1 MSLDKYNRYENYSGS
16 DSSSDSGSDSDIDYE
31 LIAKQYDYSGNYV
44 HSLWTKFVYSP
55 IELLG
60 YEGKGKMVS
69 LRRGYWTDYQWDD
82 KYECIRSISLK
93 NDLYSLDEEQRAYT
107 PQISFDFI
115 RFFKMDGSSQEFSRI
130 IKEKGFPLELEVYIH
145 SFVNTC
151 YNSNLLCMWEKM

>member
-1 MSLDKYNRYENYSGS
+1 MSAYGS
-16 DSSSDSGSDSDIDYE
+16 DYYESDNYESDNYESESDVDYE
-31 LIAKQYDYSGNYV
+31 LIDKQYDYSGNYV
-44 HSLWTKFVYSP
+44 GQLWSKFVYSP

-107 PQISFDFI
+107 PRHSFDFI
-115 RFFKMDGSSQEFSRI
+115 RFLKLDGASEEFAKI
-130 IKEKGFPLELEVYIH
+130 MAEKNIPIELVAHIH
-145 SFVNTC
+145 SFVNTR
-151 YNSNLLCMWEKM
+151 YTANVLCMWEKM